1 MIYRTIR
8 NRKFSSMRSNCSTQS
23 NKTRV
28 SHNFFRYFRLIVS
41 MSNTKTIL
49 FTLSLLLC
57 KATVWA
63 QWDVSLVQHW
73 SNEGYYNPSVAGA
86 SEGIRIS
93 GAYQHRWSGIEGS
106 PKTTIVTA
114 DMPFRFIG
122 KRHGTGIVVGT
133 EITGSKRNSLLAAQ
147 YAYRQK
153 VGNGYLS
160 AGIQTGIY
168 RLEFD
173 AGNLRL
179 ANDSATN
186 NTAMIRTNFTD
197 KSVIDFNAGLSWKGR
212 SFFVGISAMHLTS
225 PWFYIQSD
233 SALVAE
239 VVSDSIRRHI
249 PRSYNFTASCNISL
263 FYPLDI
269 QPMIWVQD
277 TNAETQIRA
286 TMRAIYKQKYSG
298 GASWVKNDGYVFFA
312 GALIGDIEVG
322 YAFSLH
328 TQGIGKQGDG
338 SHEIY
343 IGYRIPIDA
352 FNKKSTPSKSIRL
365 L

>member
-1 MIYRTIR
+1 
-8 NRKFSSMRSNCSTQS
+8 
-23 NKTRV
+23 
-28 SHNFFRYFRLIVS
+28 
-41 MSNTKTIL
+41 MSYTKTIL

-173 AGNLRL
+173 AGNLRV

-197 KSVIDFNAGLSWKGR
+197 KSVIDFNAGLSWNNRRLFLG
-212 SFFVGISAMHLTS
+212 VSAMHLSS
-225 PWFYIQSD
+225 PRFYTQGNST
-233 SALVAE
+233 LVTN
-239 VVSDSIRRHI
+239 VDSDSIRRHI
-249 PRSYNFTASCNISL
+249 PRSYNFIASYNIPL
-263 FYPLDI
+263 FYSLEI
-269 QPMIWVQD
+269 QPMIWVQG
-277 TNAETQIRA
+277 TNTATQIQA

-298 GASWVKNDGYVFFA
+298 GASWVKDDGYVFFA
-312 GALIGDIEVG
+312 GARIRDIEVG
-322 YAFSLH
+322 YAYSLH
-328 TQGIGKQGDG
+328 TQGIGKQSNG

-343 IGYRIPIDA
+343 IGYRIPIESFD
-352 FNKKSTPSKSIRL
+352 KKSTVGKSIRIL
-365 L
+365 